1 MNDIELMCSANFR
14 DGRSVQELID
24 NMRSGSV
31 VPDDLPALRVFD
43 ESGKIYSLD
52 NRRLFAAKESKSKVN
67 VEFVDPQER
76 SVAKEIKRKFST
88 INDGES
94 IIVKRRKE

>member
-52 NRRLFAAKESKSKVN
+52 NRRLFAAKESKV
-67 VEFVDPQER
+67 R
-76 SVAKEIKRKFST
+76 
-88 INDGES
+88 
-94 IIVKRRKE
+94 